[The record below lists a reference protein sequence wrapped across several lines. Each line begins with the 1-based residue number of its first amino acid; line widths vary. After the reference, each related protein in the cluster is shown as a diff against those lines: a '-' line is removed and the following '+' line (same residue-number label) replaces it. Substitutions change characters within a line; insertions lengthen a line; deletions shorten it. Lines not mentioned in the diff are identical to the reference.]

1 MHKES
6 PMVGIF
12 ELEFVNIFI
21 LSTNDSKNFNK
32 LSLSPFIMGKPR
44 GKADVGFL
52 LQSGPADKGS

>member
-1 MHKES
+1 
-6 PMVGIF
+6 MVEIF
-12 ELEFVNIFI
+12 ELEFVYVFI
-21 LSTNDSKNFNK
+21 SSRYVQTMTASIFNK